1 MSDKIKMLN
10 KKNIKKDWPVLKRL
24 IPYILPYKKKLI
36 MAVISMAIVSALT
49 GALAY
54 IVKPLINNIFITKS
68 YTELILIPLLVI
80 SIFIVKNVFYYA
92 EFYYTGSVGQNIIR
106 SLRDEVYSVIVKLP
120 VSKLNKIPTGVL
132 IARITYDINII
143 QRTVS
148 DTVSAVMK
156 DILTMIVLLA
166 VVFYMDFYL
175 ALAVLVLFPLVIFPV
190 TLLGKKARRTSTDT
204 QNEMGN
210 ITKFLDETIS
220 GLRMVKAYNME
231 DFEIKRFKKL
241 SDNLYRFFMRM
252 TKIRGLT
259 VPFVEL
265 IGGISVA
272 VIIFIGGLQVIK
284 FGYTPGDFF
293 SFLTAILLLYE
304 PVKSLSRLN
313 NSLQEGIAAGTRI
326 FGILDEKQEE
336 TGGTKPVPK
345 DINVLEIKNLYFSY
359 DYGGG
364 QGDTIDSVNN
374 GKDNAEDGKKDGISG
389 AASEEKEKAGERFDL
404 KNINI
409 KINKGEI
416 AAVVGFSGAGK
427 STISM
432 LIPRFYEP
440 SSGGIAINGINI
452 KEFNLK
458 ELRDSIS
465 YVSQNVVLFNETVRF
480 NIEYGTSGKSME
492 EIINAAKLAFADEFI
507 KNLPQGYD
515 TIVDEAG
522 LRLSGGEKQ
531 RILIARAF
539 LKNAPILILDEATSS
554 LDGESEKKIQRALFG
569 YEESGGGTNAD
580 SKTLNADE
588 RTVNETSGA
597 GKADSQSGLP
607 ARLSCGLCRNKIVLI
622 IAHRLSTVKQANTIY
637 VLEKGEIAES
647 GSHEDLIK
655 MDGIYK
661 NLLLKQME

>member
-1 MSDKIKMLN
+1 MLN

-68 YTELILIPLLVI
+68 YTELMLIPLLVI
-80 SIFIVKNVFYYA
+80 LIFIVKNVFYYA

-231 DFEIKRFKKL
+231 EFEISRFKKL

-336 TGGTKPVPK
+336 TGGTKSVPK
-345 DINVLEIKNLYFSY
+345 DINVLEIKNLYFGY
-359 DYGGG
+359 DCGGG
-364 QGDTIDSVNN
+364 QGDSVNN
-374 GKDNAEDGKKDGISG
+374 GKDNAEDGKKDGILG
-389 AASEEKEKAGERFDL
+389 AASEEKEKAGGEHFDL

-416 AAVVGFSGAGK
+416 AAIVGFSGAGK

-440 SSGGIAINGINI
+440 SSGEIDINGINI
-452 KEFNLK
+452 KDFNLK

-480 NIEYGTSGKSME
+480 NIEYGTSGKNME
-492 EIINAAKLAFADEFI
+492 EIVNAAKFAFADEFI

-569 YEESGGGTNAD
+569 YEESGGGADAD

-597 GKADSQSGLP
+597 GKADSQSGLS
-607 ARLSCGLCRNKIVLI
+607 RGLSGGLCRNKIVLI
-622 IAHRLSTVKQANTIY
+622 IAHRLSTVKKANTIY
-637 VLEKGEIAES
+637 VLEKGEIAEN

>member
-1 MSDKIKMLN
+1 MFN
-10 KKNIKKDWPVLKRL
+10 KKNIKKDLSVLKRL
-24 IPYILPYKKKLI
+24 LPYILPYKKKLI

-80 SIFIVKNVFYYA
+80 LIFLVKNVFYYA

-120 VSKLNKIPTGVL
+120 VSKLNKLPTGVL

-148 DTVSAVMK
+148 DSVSAVMK
-156 DILTMIVLLA
+156 DILTIIVLLA

-175 ALAVLVLFPLVIFPV
+175 ALAVLFLFPLVIFPV
-190 TLLGKKARRTSTDT
+190 TLLGKKARRTSIDT

-231 DFEIKRFKKL
+231 EFEIKRFKKL

-272 VIIFIGGLQVIK
+272 SIIFIGGLQVIK

-293 SFLTAILLLYE
+293 SFLTAMLLLYE

-345 DINVLEIKNLYFSY
+345 DINILEIKNLYFGY
-359 DYGGG
+359 DFCGE
-364 QGDTIDSVNN
+364 QGDNVNN
-374 GKDNAEDGKKDGISG
+374 GKDNAEDNKKDVISG
-389 AASEEKEKAGERFDL
+389 IVNEEKEKAEDKHFDL

-409 KINKGEI
+409 KISKGEI

-440 SSGGIAINGINI
+440 SSGGININGINI

-458 ELRDSIS
+458 DLRDSIS

-492 EIINAAKLAFADEFI
+492 EVISAAKFAFADEFI

-539 LKNAPILILDEATSS
+539 LKDAPILILDEATSS

-569 YEESGGGTNAD
+569 TTAGGNGETGG
-580 SKTLNADE
+580 SKNGAVD
-588 RTVNETSGA
+588 A
-597 GKADSQSGLP
+597 GKTDSPDVLSG
-607 ARLSCGLCRNKIVLI
+607 GLCRNKIVLI

-647 GSHEDLIK
+647 GSHDDLIK

>member
-1 MSDKIKMLN
+1 MF
-10 KKNIKKDWPVLKRL
+10 KKENFKKDSAVLRRFL
-24 IPYILPYKKKLI
+24 PYIMPYKKKLI
-36 MAVISMAIVSALT
+36 LAVISMAVVSALT

-80 SIFIVKNVFYYA
+80 LIFVVKNIFYYA
-92 EFYYTGSVGQNIIR
+92 EFYYIGSVGQSIIMR
-106 SLRDEVYSVIVKLP
+106 LRDEAYSAIVKFP
-120 VSKLNKIPTGVL
+120 VAKLNKLPTGVL

-148 DTVSAVMK
+148 DSVSALMK
-156 DILTMIVLLA
+156 DVLTIIVLLA
-166 VVFYMDFYL
+166 VVIYMDFQL
-175 ALAVLVLFPLVIFPV
+175 AVAVLVLFPVVILPV
-190 TLLGKKARRTSTDT
+190 TLLGKKARKTSADT
-204 QNEMGN
+204 QNEMGS
-210 ITKFLDETIS
+210 ITKFLDETVS
-220 GLRMVKAYNME
+220 NLRTVKAYNME
-231 DFEIKRFKKL
+231 EFEISRFKKL

-284 FGYTPGDFF
+284 FGYTPGSFF

-326 FGILDEKQEE
+326 FSILDEIPE
-336 TGGTKPVPK
+336 TQGGKLSMPSE
-345 DINVLEIKNLYFSY
+345 IQSLEINGLYFSY
-359 DYGGG
+359 DKY
-364 QGDTIDSVNN
+364 
-374 GKDNAEDGKKDGISG
+374 KDEN
-389 AASEEKEKAGERFDL
+389 KESLHFDL

-416 AAVVGFSGAGK
+416 VAVVGYSGTGK
-427 STISM
+427 TTLSM

-440 SSGGIAINGINI
+440 DAGEIKINGINI

-458 ELRDSIS
+458 ELRGSVS
-465 YVSQNVVLFNETVRF
+465 YVSQNVVLFNETIRF
-480 NIEYGTSGKSME
+480 NIEYGSRNKTLGD
-492 EIINAAKLAFADEFI
+492 IISAAKSAFAHDFI
-507 KNLPQGYD
+507 TSLPNGYD

-539 LKNAPILILDEATSS
+539 LKNSPILILDEATSS
-554 LDGESEKKIQRALFG
+554 LDGDSEKKIQEALFG
-569 YEESGGGTNAD
+569 SEENRAW
-580 SKTLNADE
+580 
-588 RTVNETSGA
+588 
-597 GKADSQSGLP
+597 
-607 ARLSCGLCRNKIVLI
+607 LCKDKIVLL
-622 IAHRLSTVKQANTIY
+622 IAHRLSTVKHASVIY
-637 VLEKGEIAES
+637 AFEKGEISES
-647 GSHEDLIK
+647 GTHEELIK
-655 MDGIYK
+655 RGGLYK
-661 NLLLKQME
+661 SLLARQNE

>member
-1 MSDKIKMLN
+1 MFN
-10 KKNIKKDWPVLKRL
+10 KKNMKKDLSVLKRL

-80 SIFIVKNVFYYA
+80 LIFLVKNVFYYA

-156 DILTMIVLLA
+156 DILTMIVLLI

-175 ALAVLVLFPLVIFPV
+175 AIAVLILFPLVIFPV

-284 FGYTPGDFF
+284 FGYTPGNFF

-336 TGGTKPVPK
+336 TGGNKPVPK
-345 DINVLEIKNLYFSY
+345 DINILEIKNLYFGY
-359 DYGGG
+359 DFCGG
-364 QGDTIDSVNN
+364 QGDTVNN
-374 GKDNAEDGKKDGISG
+374 VDNDKNNAKDNIKNDISG
-389 AASEEKEKAGERFDL
+389 GSNEERGKACDEHFDL

-440 SSGGIAINGINI
+440 SSGEIDINGINI

-458 ELRDSIS
+458 DLRDSIS
-465 YVSQNVVLFNETVRF
+465 YVSQNVVLFNETVKF

-492 EIINAAKLAFADEFI
+492 EIVNSAKLAFADEFI

-539 LKNAPILILDEATSS
+539 LKDAPILILDEATSS

-569 YEESGGGTNAD
+569 YEEDDIGEAVN
-580 SKTLNADE
+580 KTSNADE
-588 RTVNETSGA
+588 GTINQISGS
-597 GKADSQSGLP
+597 GKADSHG
-607 ARLSCGLCRNKIVLI
+607 RLYGGLCRNKIVLI
-622 IAHRLSTVKQANTIY
+622 IAHRLSTVKHADTIY

-655 MDGIYK
+655 LDGIYK

>member
-1 MSDKIKMLN
+1 MSDKTKMFN
-10 KKNIKKDWPVLKRL
+10 KKNIKKDFSVLKRL

-68 YTELILIPLLVI
+68 YAELILIPLLVI
-80 SIFIVKNVFYYA
+80 LIFLVKNIFYYA

-156 DILTMIVLLA
+156 DVLTMIVLLA
-166 VVFYMDFYL
+166 VVLYMDFYL
-175 ALAVLVLFPLVIFPV
+175 ALAVLILFPLVIFPV

-231 DFEIKRFKKL
+231 EFEIKRFKKL

-272 VIIFIGGLQVIK
+272 SIIFIGGLQVIK
-284 FGYTPGDFF
+284 FGYTPGEFF

-336 TGGTKPVPK
+336 TGGTKHVPK
-345 DINVLEIKNLYFSY
+345 DIEVLEIKNLYFGY
-359 DYGGG
+359 DVE
-364 QGDTIDSVNN
+364 GDGNGNGENLNN
-374 GKDNAEDGKKDGISG
+374 GKDKVKDDKKDDNSAGVN
-389 AASEEKEKAGERFDL
+389 EEKENNKYINKDNKDNKEGDEHFDL

-440 SSGGIAINGINI
+440 SSGEIDINGINI

-480 NIEYGTSGKSME
+480 NIEYGTSGKSMD
-492 EIINAAKLAFADEFI
+492 EIVNAAKLAFADEFI

-539 LKNAPILILDEATSS
+539 LKDAPILILDEATSS
-554 LDGESEKKIQRALFG
+554 LDGESEKKIQKALFG
-569 YEESGGGTNAD
+569 VAGGINGGDAN
-580 SKTLNADE
+580 KT
-588 RTVNETSGA
+588 
-597 GKADSQSGLP
+597 DSQNQ
-607 ARLSCGLCRNKIVLI
+607 LSEGLCRNKIVLI
-622 IAHRLSTVKQANTIY
+622 IAHRLSTVKQANRIY
-637 VLEKGEIAES
+637 VLEKGEIVES

-655 MDGIYK
+655 LDGIYK

>member
-1 MSDKIKMLN
+1 MFN
-10 KKNIKKDWPVLKRL
+10 KKNIKKDLSVLKRL
-24 IPYILPYKKKLI
+24 LPYILPYKKRLI
-36 MAVISMAIVSALT
+36 TAVISMAVVSALT

-68 YTELILIPLLVI
+68 YTELILIPLLVVL
-80 SIFIVKNVFYYA
+80 IFLVKNIFYYA
-92 EFYYTGSVGQNIIR
+92 EFYYVGSVGQNIIR

-148 DTVSAVMK
+148 DSVSAVMK
-156 DILTMIVLLA
+156 DILTMVVLLA

-175 ALAVLVLFPLVIFPV
+175 AAAVLVLFPLVIFPV
-190 TLLGKKARRTSTDT
+190 TLLGKKARKTSTDT
-204 QNEMGN
+204 QNEMGS

-231 DFEIKRFKKL
+231 EFEIKRFKKL

-265 IGGISVA
+265 IGGVSVA
-272 VIIFIGGLQVIK
+272 AIIFIGGLQVIK
-284 FGYTPGDFF
+284 FGYTPGNFF

-326 FGILDEKQEE
+326 FSILDEKPEE
-336 TGGTKPVPK
+336 KGGKTSVPK
-345 DINVLEIKNLYFSY
+345 EITALEIKDLYFGYGKY
-359 DYGGG
+359 DGG
-364 QGDTIDSVNN
+364 
-374 GKDNAEDGKKDGISG
+374 
-389 AASEEKEKAGERFDL
+389 EEKEKTVEHFDL

-416 AAVVGFSGAGK
+416 AAIVGFSGAGK
-427 STISM
+427 STLSM
-432 LIPRFYEP
+432 LLPRFYEP
-440 SSGGIAINGINI
+440 YAGEININGINI

-480 NIEYGTSGKSME
+480 NIEYGTSGKSKE
-492 EIINAAKLAFADEFI
+492 EIEDAAKFAFADEFI
-507 KNLPQGYD
+507 KNLPDGYD
-515 TIVDEAG
+515 TLVDESG
-522 LRLSGGEKQ
+522 SRLSGGEKQ

-539 LKNAPILILDEATSS
+539 LKDAPILILDEATSS
-554 LDGESEKKIQRALFG
+554 LDGESEKKIQQALFG
-569 YEESGGGTNAD
+569 GGGSGGGD
-580 SKTLNADE
+580 
-588 RTVNETSGA
+588 A
-597 GKADSQSGLP
+597 GKADASG
-607 ARLSCGLCRNKIVLI
+607 GLCRNKIVLI
-622 IAHRLSTVKQANTIY
+622 IAHRLSTVKHADTIY
-637 VLEKGEIAES
+637 VLEKGEIVES
-647 GSHEDLIK
+647 GSHKDLLK

>member
-1 MSDKIKMLN
+1 
-10 KKNIKKDWPVLKRL
+10 
-24 IPYILPYKKKLI
+24 

-68 YTELILIPLLVI
+68 YTELILIPLLVVL
-80 SIFIVKNVFYYA
+80 IFIVKNVFYYA

-156 DILTMIVLLA
+156 DILTMIVLL
-166 VVFYMDFYL
+166 VVVLYMDFYL
-175 ALAVLVLFPLVIFPV
+175 ALAVLILFPLVIFPV
-190 TLLGKKARRTSTDT
+190 TLLGKKARRISTDT

-231 DFEIKRFKKL
+231 EFEINRFKKL

-272 VIIFIGGLQVIK
+272 TIIFIGGLQVIK
-284 FGYTPGDFF
+284 FGYTPGEFF

-336 TGGTKPVPK
+336 IGGNNLVPK
-345 DINVLEIKNLYFSY
+345 DINFIEIKNLYFGY
-359 DYGGG
+359 DFCGKK
-364 QGDTIDSVNN
+364 GDKC
-374 GKDNAEDGKKDGISG
+374 KDNAEDGISG
-389 AASEEKEKAGERFDL
+389 ATSEEKEKAGERFDL

-416 AAVVGFSGAGK
+416 AAIVGFSGAGK

-440 SSGGIAINGINI
+440 SSGEIDINGINI
-452 KEFNLK
+452 NEFNLK

-492 EIINAAKLAFADEFI
+492 EIVNAAKFAFADEFI

-539 LKNAPILILDEATSS
+539 LKDAPILILDEATSS

-569 YEESGGGTNAD
+569 YEESGGGVDAV
-580 SKTLNADE
+580 SKTSNADE

-597 GKADSQSGLP
+597 DKADSQGGLSG
-607 ARLSCGLCRNKIVLI
+607 GLCRNKIVLI

>member
-10 KKNIKKDWPVLKRL
+10 KKNIKKDWSVLKRL

-36 MAVISMAIVSALT
+36 IAVISMAIVSALT

-80 SIFIVKNVFYYA
+80 LIFIVKNVFYYA

-166 VVFYMDFYL
+166 VVLYMDFYL

-220 GLRMVKAYNME
+220 GLRIVKAYNME
-231 DFEIKRFKKL
+231 EFEINRFKKL

-284 FGYTPGDFF
+284 FGYTPGEFF

-336 TGGTKPVPK
+336 TGGNKPVPK
-345 DINVLEIKNLYFSY
+345 DINVLEIKNLYFGY
-359 DYGGG
+359 DFCGR
-364 QGDTIDSVNN
+364 QGDSVDNIGNDKNN
-374 GKDNAEDGKKDGISG
+374 AKDNIKNGISG
-389 AASEEKEKAGERFDL
+389 SSNEEKGKACDEHFDL

-440 SSGGIAINGINI
+440 SSGSIAVNGINI

-492 EIINAAKLAFADEFI
+492 EIVNAAKLAFADEFI

-569 YEESGGGTNAD
+569 ATGDGIGEAGGG
-580 SKTLNADE
+580 K
-588 RTVNETSGA
+588 NEGAYA
-597 GKADSQSGLP
+597 GKTDLQGGL
-607 ARLSCGLCRNKIVLI
+607 LGGLFGGLCRNKIVLI
-622 IAHRLSTVKQANTIY
+622 IAHRLSTVKQANKIY

-655 MDGIYK
+655 LDGIYK

>member
-1 MSDKIKMLN
+1 MFN
-10 KKNIKKDWPVLKRL
+10 KKNMKKDLSVLKRL

-80 SIFIVKNVFYYA
+80 LIFLVKNVFYYA

-220 GLRMVKAYNME
+220 GLRIVKAYNME
-231 DFEIKRFKKL
+231 EFEINRFKKL

-284 FGYTPGDFF
+284 FGYTPGEFF

-336 TGGTKPVPK
+336 TGGNKPVPK
-345 DINVLEIKNLYFSY
+345 DINVLEIKNLYFGY
-359 DYGGG
+359 DFCGR
-364 QGDTIDSVNN
+364 QGDSVDNIGNDKNN
-374 GKDNAEDGKKDGISG
+374 AKDNIKNGISG
-389 AASEEKEKAGERFDL
+389 SSNEEKGKACDEHFDL

-440 SSGGIAINGINI
+440 SSGSIAVNGINI

-458 ELRDSIS
+458 ELIFTKD
-465 YVSQNVVLFNETVRF
+465 
-480 NIEYGTSGKSME
+480 
-492 EIINAAKLAFADEFI
+492 
-507 KNLPQGYD
+507 
-515 TIVDEAG
+515 
-522 LRLSGGEKQ
+522 
-531 RILIARAF
+531 
-539 LKNAPILILDEATSS
+539 
-554 LDGESEKKIQRALFG
+554 
-569 YEESGGGTNAD
+569 
-580 SKTLNADE
+580 
-588 RTVNETSGA
+588 TVNL
-597 GKADSQSGLP
+597 LP
-607 ARLSCGLCRNKIVLI
+607 KPEITTLLSFT
-622 IAHRLSTVKQANTIY
+622 A
-637 VLEKGEIAES
+637 
-647 GSHEDLIK
+647 
-655 MDGIYK
+655 
-661 NLLLKQME
+661 LK

>member
-1 MSDKIKMLN
+1 MFN
-10 KKNIKKDWPVLKRL
+10 KKNIKKDLSVLKRL
-24 IPYILPYKKKLI
+24 LPYILPYKKKLI

-80 SIFIVKNVFYYA
+80 LIFLVKNVFYYA

-120 VSKLNKIPTGVL
+120 VSKLNKLPTGVL

-148 DTVSAVMK
+148 DSVSAVMK
-156 DILTMIVLLA
+156 DILTIIVLLA

-175 ALAVLVLFPLVIFPV
+175 ALAVLFLFPLVIFPV
-190 TLLGKKARRTSTDT
+190 TLLGKKARRTSIDT

-231 DFEIKRFKKL
+231 EFEIKRFKKL

-272 VIIFIGGLQVIK
+272 SIIFIGGLQVIK

-293 SFLTAILLLYE
+293 SFLTAMLLLYE

-345 DINVLEIKNLYFSY
+345 DINILEIKNLYFGY
-359 DYGGG
+359 DFCGE
-364 QGDTIDSVNN
+364 QGDNVNN
-374 GKDNAEDGKKDGISG
+374 GKDNAEDNKKDVISG
-389 AASEEKEKAGERFDL
+389 IVNEEKEKAEDKHFDL

-409 KINKGEI
+409 KISKGET

-440 SSGGIAINGINI
+440 SSGGININGINI

-458 ELRDSIS
+458 DLRDSIS

-492 EIINAAKLAFADEFI
+492 EVISAAKFAFADEFI

-539 LKNAPILILDEATSS
+539 LKDAPILILDEATSS

-569 YEESGGGTNAD
+569 TTAGGNGETGG
-580 SKTLNADE
+580 SKNGAVD
-588 RTVNETSGA
+588 A
-597 GKADSQSGLP
+597 GKTDSPDVLSG
-607 ARLSCGLCRNKIVLI
+607 GLCRNKIVLI

-647 GSHEDLIK
+647 GSHDDLIK

>member
-1 MSDKIKMLN
+1 MLN
-10 KKNIKKDWPVLKRL
+10 KKNIKKDLSVLKRL
-24 IPYILPYKKKLI
+24 LPYILPYKKRLI
-36 MAVISMAIVSALT
+36 MAVISMAVVSALT

-68 YTELILIPLLVI
+68 YTELILIPLLVVL
-80 SIFIVKNVFYYA
+80 IFLVKNVFYYA
-92 EFYYTGSVGQNIIR
+92 EFYYIGSVGQNIIR

-148 DTVSAVMK
+148 DSVSAVMK

-175 ALAVLVLFPLVIFPV
+175 AIAVLVLFPLVIFPV
-190 TLLGKKARRTSTDT
+190 TLLGKKARKTSTDT
-204 QNEMGN
+204 QNEMGS

-231 DFEIKRFKKL
+231 EFEIKRFKKL

-272 VIIFIGGLQVIK
+272 AIIFIGGLQVIK
-284 FGYTPGDFF
+284 FGYTPGNFF

-326 FGILDEKQEE
+326 FGILDEKPEE
-336 TGGTKPVPK
+336 KGGKTSVPK
-345 DINVLEIKNLYFSY
+345 EITTLEIKALYFGYGKY
-359 DYGGG
+359 DG
-364 QGDTIDSVNN
+364 V
-374 GKDNAEDGKKDGISG
+374 
-389 AASEEKEKAGERFDL
+389 EEKEKTGERFDL
-404 KNINI
+404 KDINI

-416 AAVVGFSGAGK
+416 VAVVGFSGAGK

-432 LIPRFYEP
+432 LLPRFYEP
-440 SSGGIAINGINI
+440 SAGEININGIDI

-465 YVSQNVVLFNETVRF
+465 YVSQNVVLFNESVRF
-480 NIEYGTSGKSME
+480 NIEYGTSGKSMD

-507 KNLPQGYD
+507 KNLPEGYD
-515 TIVDEAG
+515 TLVDESG
-522 LRLSGGEKQ
+522 SRLSGGEKQ

-539 LKNAPILILDEATSS
+539 LKDAPILILDEATSS
-554 LDGESEKKIQRALFG
+554 LDGESEKKIQQALFG
-569 YEESGGGTNAD
+569 NKESKGGG
-580 SKTLNADE
+580 SK
-588 RTVNETSGA
+588 SIG
-597 GKADSQSGLP
+597 
-607 ARLSCGLCRNKIVLI
+607 GLCRNKIVLI
-622 IAHRLSTVKQANTIY
+622 IAHRLSTVKHADTIY
-637 VLEKGEIAES
+637 VLEKGKIVES

-655 MDGIYK
+655 LEGIYK

>member
-1 MSDKIKMLN
+1 MFN
-10 KKNIKKDWPVLKRL
+10 KKNMKKDLSVLKRL

-80 SIFIVKNVFYYA
+80 LIFLVKNVFYYA

-156 DILTMIVLLA
+156 DILTMIVLLI
-166 VVFYMDFYL
+166 VVFDMDFYL
-175 ALAVLVLFPLVIFPV
+175 AIAVLILFPLVIFPV

-284 FGYTPGDFF
+284 FGYTPGNFF

-336 TGGTKPVPK
+336 TGGNKPVPK
-345 DINVLEIKNLYFSY
+345 DINILEIKNLYFGY
-359 DYGGG
+359 DFCGG
-364 QGDTIDSVNN
+364 QGDTVNN
-374 GKDNAEDGKKDGISG
+374 VDNDKNNAKDNIKNDISG
-389 AASEEKEKAGERFDL
+389 GSNEERGKACDEHFDL

-440 SSGGIAINGINI
+440 SSGEIDINGINI

-458 ELRDSIS
+458 DLRDSIS
-465 YVSQNVVLFNETVRF
+465 YVSQNVVLFNETVKF

-492 EIINAAKLAFADEFI
+492 EIVNSAKLAFADEFI

-539 LKNAPILILDEATSS
+539 LKDAPILILDEATSS

-569 YEESGGGTNAD
+569 YEEDGIGEAVN
-580 SKTLNADE
+580 KTSNADE
-588 RTVNETSGA
+588 GTINQISGS
-597 GKADSQSGLP
+597 GKADSHG
-607 ARLSCGLCRNKIVLI
+607 RLYGGLCRNKIVLI
-622 IAHRLSTVKQANTIY
+622 IAHRLSTVKHADTIY

-655 MDGIYK
+655 LDGIYK

>member
-1 MSDKIKMLN
+1 MLN
-10 KKNIKKDWPVLKRL
+10 KKNIKKDLSVLKRL
-24 IPYILPYKKKLI
+24 LPYILPYKKRLI
-36 MAVISMAIVSALT
+36 MAVISMAVVSSLT

-80 SIFIVKNVFYYA
+80 LIFLVKNVFYYA
-92 EFYYTGSVGQNIIR
+92 EFYYIGSVGQNIIR

-148 DTVSAVMK
+148 DSVSAVMK

-175 ALAVLVLFPLVIFPV
+175 AVAVLVLFPLVIFPV
-190 TLLGKKARRTSTDT
+190 TLLGKKARKTSTDT
-204 QNEMGN
+204 QNEMGS

-231 DFEIKRFKKL
+231 EFEIKRFKKL

-272 VIIFIGGLQVIK
+272 AIIFIGGLQVIK
-284 FGYTPGDFF
+284 FGYTPGNFF

-326 FGILDEKQEE
+326 FGILDEKPEE
-336 TGGTKPVPK
+336 KGGKTSVPK
-345 DINVLEIKNLYFSY
+345 EITALEIKGLYFGYGKY
-359 DYGGG
+359 DGG
-364 QGDTIDSVNN
+364 
-374 GKDNAEDGKKDGISG
+374 
-389 AASEEKEKAGERFDL
+389 EEKEKTGEHFDL

-416 AAVVGFSGAGK
+416 AAIVGFSGAGK
-427 STISM
+427 STLSM
-432 LIPRFYEP
+432 LLPRFYEP
-440 SSGGIAINGINI
+440 SAGEININGIDI

-465 YVSQNVVLFNETVRF
+465 YVSQNVVLFNESVRF
-480 NIEYGTSGKSME
+480 NIEYGTSGKSMD

-507 KNLPQGYD
+507 KNLPEGYD
-515 TIVDEAG
+515 TLVDEAG
-522 LRLSGGEKQ
+522 SRLSGGEKQ

-539 LKNAPILILDEATSS
+539 LKDAPILILDEATSS
-554 LDGESEKKIQRALFG
+554 LDGESEKKIQQALFG
-569 YEESGGGTNAD
+569 NKESKAGG
-580 SKTLNADE
+580 SKSI
-588 RTVNETSGA
+588 V
-597 GKADSQSGLP
+597 
-607 ARLSCGLCRNKIVLI
+607 GLCINKIVLI

-637 VLEKGEIAES
+637 VLEKGKIVES

-655 MDGIYK
+655 LDGIYK

>member
-1 MSDKIKMLN
+1 MLN
-10 KKNIKKDWPVLKRL
+10 KKNIKKDLSVLKRL
-24 IPYILPYKKKLI
+24 LPYILPYKKRLI

-68 YTELILIPLLVI
+68 YTELILIPLLVVL
-80 SIFIVKNVFYYA
+80 IFLVKNIFYYA
-92 EFYYTGSVGQNIIR
+92 EFYYVGSVGQNIIR

-148 DTVSAVMK
+148 DSVSAVMK

-175 ALAVLVLFPLVIFPV
+175 AVAVLVLFPLVIFPV
-190 TLLGKKARRTSTDT
+190 TLLGKKARKTSTDT
-204 QNEMGN
+204 QNEMGS

-231 DFEIKRFKKL
+231 EFEIKRFKKL

-272 VIIFIGGLQVIK
+272 AIIFIGGLQVIK
-284 FGYTPGDFF
+284 FGYTPGNFF
-293 SFLTAILLLYE
+293 SFLTAMLLLYE

-326 FGILDEKQEE
+326 FGILDEKTEE
-336 TGGTKPVPK
+336 KGGKTSVPK
-345 DINVLEIKNLYFSY
+345 EITALEIKGLYFGYGKY
-359 DYGGG
+359 D
-364 QGDTIDSVNN
+364 
-374 GKDNAEDGKKDGISG
+374 E
-389 AASEEKEKAGERFDL
+389 SEEKEKTGEHFDL
-404 KNINI
+404 KNVNI

-416 AAVVGFSGAGK
+416 AAIVGFSGAGK
-427 STISM
+427 STLSM
-432 LIPRFYEP
+432 LLPRFYEP
-440 SSGGIAINGINI
+440 SAGEININGINI

-480 NIEYGTSGKSME
+480 NIEYGTNGKSMD

-507 KNLPQGYD
+507 KNLPEGYD
-515 TIVDEAG
+515 TLVDEAG
-522 LRLSGGEKQ
+522 SRLSGGEKQ

-539 LKNAPILILDEATSS
+539 LKDAPILILDEATSS
-554 LDGESEKKIQRALFG
+554 LDGESEKKIQQALFG
-569 YEESGGGTNAD
+569 YEESGGGA
-580 SKTLNADE
+580 SKII
-588 RTVNETSGA
+588 G
-597 GKADSQSGLP
+597 
-607 ARLSCGLCRNKIVLI
+607 GLCGNKIVLI
-622 IAHRLSTVKQANTIY
+622 IAHRLSTVKHADTIY
-637 VLEKGEIAES
+637 VLEKGEITES

>member
-1 MSDKIKMLN
+1 ML
-10 KKNIKKDWPVLKRL
+10 KKENIKKDLSVLKRL
-24 IPYILPYKKKLI
+24 LPYILPYKKKLI

-80 SIFIVKNVFYYA
+80 LIFLVKNVFYYA
-92 EFYYTGSVGQNIIR
+92 EFYYTGSVGQSIIR

-148 DTVSAVMK
+148 DSVSAVMK

-175 ALAVLVLFPLVIFPV
+175 AVAVSVLFPLVIFPV

-204 QNEMGN
+204 QNEMGI

-231 DFEIKRFKKL
+231 EFEIKRFKKL

-284 FGYTPGDFF
+284 FGYTPGNFF

-345 DINVLEIKNLYFSY
+345 DINVLEIKGLYFSY
-359 DYGGG
+359 E
-364 QGDTIDSVNN
+364 QSGDEVKAQSKEGVGAGNEENRNRNRN
-374 GKDNAEDGKKDGISG
+374 GKEDDG
-389 AASEEKEKAGERFDL
+389 RFDL
-404 KNINI
+404 KNIGI

-440 SSGGIAINGINI
+440 SAGEIKINGINI

-480 NIEYGTSGKSME
+480 NIEYGTSGKSMDD
-492 EIINAAKLAFADEFI
+492 IINAAKLAFADEFI
-507 KNLPQGYD
+507 KSFPEGYD

-522 LRLSGGEKQ
+522 SRLSGGEKQ

-539 LKNAPILILDEATSS
+539 LKDAPILILDEATSS
-554 LDGESEKKIQRALFG
+554 LDGESEKKIQQALFG
-569 YEESGGGTNAD
+569 GERSNGG
-580 SKTLNADE
+580 SKAI
-588 RTVNETSGA
+588 G
-597 GKADSQSGLP
+597 
-607 ARLSCGLCRNKIVLI
+607 GLCRNKIVLV

-637 VLEKGEIAES
+637 VLEKGEIVES

>member
-1 MSDKIKMLN
+1 MFN
-10 KKNIKKDWPVLKRL
+10 KKNIKKDLSVLKRL
-24 IPYILPYKKKLI
+24 LPYILPYKKRLI
-36 MAVISMAIVSALT
+36 MAVISMAVVSALT

-80 SIFIVKNVFYYA
+80 LIFLVKNIFYYA
-92 EFYYTGSVGQNIIR
+92 EFYYIGSVGQNIIR

-148 DTVSAVMK
+148 DSVSAVMK
-156 DILTMIVLLA
+156 DVLTIIVLLA
-166 VVFYMDFYL
+166 VVLYMDFYL
-175 ALAVLVLFPLVIFPV
+175 ALTVLVLFPLVIFPV

-204 QNEMGN
+204 QNEMGS

-231 DFEIKRFKKL
+231 EFEISRFKKL

-272 VIIFIGGLQVIK
+272 AIIFIGGLQVIK
-284 FGYTPGDFF
+284 FGYTPGNFF

-336 TGGTKPVPK
+336 TGGHKPMPK
-345 DINVLEIKNLYFSY
+345 DINFLEIKNLYFRY
-359 DYGGG
+359 DFCGE
-364 QGDTIDSVNN
+364 QND
-374 GKDNAEDGKKDGISG
+374 KDQ
-389 AASEEKEKAGERFDL
+389 KEHFDL
-404 KNINI
+404 KNINM
-409 KINKGEI
+409 KIDKGDI

-427 STISM
+427 STLSM

-440 SSGGIAINGINI
+440 TAGEININGINI
-452 KEFNLK
+452 NEFNLK

-465 YVSQNVVLFNETVRF
+465 YVSQNVILFNETVKF
-480 NIEYGTSGKSME
+480 NIEYGTDGKSME
-492 EIINAAKLAFADEFI
+492 EIVNAAKLAFADEFI

-539 LKNAPILILDEATSS
+539 LKDAPILILDEATSS

-569 YEESGGGTNAD
+569 GGSGDGENNGGGD
-580 SKTLNADE
+580 
-588 RTVNETSGA
+588 A
-597 GKADSQSGLP
+597 GKTYAAGGLG
-607 ARLSCGLCRNKIVLI
+607 GLCRNKIVLI

-647 GSHEDLIK
+647 GSHDDLIK
-655 MDGIYK
+655 KDGIYK
-661 NLLLKQME
+661 NLLLKQMG

>member
-1 MSDKIKMLN
+1 MFN
-10 KKNIKKDWPVLKRL
+10 KKNIKKDLSVLKRL
-24 IPYILPYKKKLI
+24 LPYILPYKKKLI

-80 SIFIVKNVFYYA
+80 LIFLVKNVFYYA

-120 VSKLNKIPTGVL
+120 VSKLNKLPTGVL

-148 DTVSAVMK
+148 DSVSAVMK
-156 DILTMIVLLA
+156 DILTIIVLLA

-175 ALAVLVLFPLVIFPV
+175 ALAVLFLFPLVIFPV
-190 TLLGKKARRTSTDT
+190 TLLGKKARRTSIDT

-231 DFEIKRFKKL
+231 EFEIKRFKKL

-272 VIIFIGGLQVIK
+272 SIIFIGGLQVIK

-293 SFLTAILLLYE
+293 SFLTAMLLLYE

-345 DINVLEIKNLYFSY
+345 DINILEIKNLYFGY
-359 DYGGG
+359 DFCGE
-364 QGDTIDSVNN
+364 QGDNVNN
-374 GKDNAEDGKKDGISG
+374 GKDNAEDNKKDVISG
-389 AASEEKEKAGERFDL
+389 IVNEEKEKAEDKHFDL

-409 KINKGEI
+409 KISKGEI

-440 SSGGIAINGINI
+440 SSGGININGINI

-458 ELRDSIS
+458 DLRDSIS

-480 NIEYGTSGKSME
+480 NIEHGTSGKSME
-492 EIINAAKLAFADEFI
+492 EVISAAKFAFADEFI

-539 LKNAPILILDEATSS
+539 LKDAPILILDEATSS

-569 YEESGGGTNAD
+569 TTAGGNGETGG
-580 SKTLNADE
+580 SKNGAVD
-588 RTVNETSGA
+588 A
-597 GKADSQSGLP
+597 GKTDSPDVLSG
-607 ARLSCGLCRNKIVLI
+607 GLCRNKIVLI

-647 GSHEDLIK
+647 GSHDDLIK

>member
-1 MSDKIKMLN
+1 MLN
-10 KKNIKKDWPVLKRL
+10 KKNIKKDLSVLKRL
-24 IPYILPYKKKLI
+24 LPYILPYKKRLI
-36 MAVISMAIVSALT
+36 MAVISMAVVSALT

-68 YTELILIPLLVI
+68 YTELILIPLLVVL
-80 SIFIVKNVFYYA
+80 IFLVKNVFYYA
-92 EFYYTGSVGQNIIR
+92 EFYYIGSVGQNIIR

-120 VSKLNKIPTGVL
+120 VAKLNKIPTGVL

-148 DTVSAVMK
+148 DSVSAVMK

-175 ALAVLVLFPLVIFPV
+175 AIAVLVLFPLVIFPV
-190 TLLGKKARRTSTDT
+190 TLLGKKARKTSTDT
-204 QNEMGN
+204 QNEMGS

-231 DFEIKRFKKL
+231 EFEIKRFKKL

-272 VIIFIGGLQVIK
+272 AIIFIGGLQVIK
-284 FGYTPGDFF
+284 FGYTPGNFF

-326 FGILDEKQEE
+326 FGILDEKPEE
-336 TGGTKPVPK
+336 KGGKTSVPK
-345 DINVLEIKNLYFSY
+345 EITTLEIKALYFGYGKY
-359 DYGGG
+359 DG
-364 QGDTIDSVNN
+364 V
-374 GKDNAEDGKKDGISG
+374 
-389 AASEEKEKAGERFDL
+389 EEKEKIGERFDL
-404 KNINI
+404 KDINI

-416 AAVVGFSGAGK
+416 VAVVGFSGAGK

-432 LIPRFYEP
+432 LLPRFYEP
-440 SSGGIAINGINI
+440 SAGEININGIDI

-465 YVSQNVVLFNETVRF
+465 YVSQNVVLFNESVRF
-480 NIEYGTSGKSME
+480 NIEYGTSGKSMD

-507 KNLPQGYD
+507 KNLPEGYD
-515 TIVDEAG
+515 TLVDEAG
-522 LRLSGGEKQ
+522 SRLSGGEKQ

-539 LKNAPILILDEATSS
+539 LKDAPILILDEATSS
-554 LDGESEKKIQRALFG
+554 LDGESEKKIQQALFG
-569 YEESGGGTNAD
+569 YEESSGGA
-580 SKTLNADE
+580 SKII
-588 RTVNETSGA
+588 G
-597 GKADSQSGLP
+597 
-607 ARLSCGLCRNKIVLI
+607 GLCVNKIVLI
-622 IAHRLSTVKQANTIY
+622 IAHRLSTVKHADTIY

-647 GSHEDLIK
+647 GSHDDLIK

>member
-1 MSDKIKMLN
+1 MIN
-10 KKNIKKDWPVLKRL
+10 KKNIKKDFSVLKRL
-24 IPYILPYKKKLI
+24 LPYILPYKKKLI

-54 IVKPLINNIFITKS
+54 IVKPLINNIFINKS
-68 YTELILIPLLVI
+68 YTELIFIPLLVI
-80 SIFIVKNVFYYA
+80 LIFLVKNVFYYA

-156 DILTMIVLLA
+156 DVLTMIVLLA
-166 VVFYMDFYL
+166 VVLYMDFYL

-231 DFEIKRFKKL
+231 EFEIKRFKKL

-284 FGYTPGDFF
+284 FGYTPGEFF

-345 DINVLEIKNLYFSY
+345 DISVLEIKNLYFAYDAESY
-359 DYGGG
+359 GNGH
-364 QGDTIDSVNN
+364 GDNANN
-374 GKDNAEDGKKDGISG
+374 CKDNAEDDKKDGISG
-389 AASEEKEKAGERFDL
+389 GINEEKENKKDINKDNKDNKEGSEHFDL

-440 SSGGIAINGINI
+440 SVGEIDINGINI

-492 EIINAAKLAFADEFI
+492 EIVSAAKFAFADEFI

-554 LDGESEKKIQRALFG
+554 LDGESEKKIQQALFG
-569 YEESGGGTNAD
+569 VTAGISGGGD
-580 SKTLNADE
+580 
-588 RTVNETSGA
+588 A
-597 GKADSQSGLP
+597 GKTDSQSGL
-607 ARLSCGLCRNKIVLI
+607 SGGLCRNKIVLI
-622 IAHRLSTVKQANTIY
+622 IAHRLSTVKQANIIY
-637 VLEKGEIAES
+637 VLEKGEIVES
-647 GSHEDLIK
+647 GSHDDLIK

>member
-1 MSDKIKMLN
+1 MFN
-10 KKNIKKDWPVLKRL
+10 KKNMKKDLSVLKRL

-80 SIFIVKNVFYYA
+80 LIFLVKNVFYYA

-220 GLRMVKAYNME
+220 GLRIVKAYNME
-231 DFEIKRFKKL
+231 EFEINRFKKL

-284 FGYTPGDFF
+284 FGYTPGEFF

-336 TGGTKPVPK
+336 TGGNKLVPK
-345 DINVLEIKNLYFSY
+345 GINVLEIKNLYFGY
-359 DYGGG
+359 DFCGG
-364 QGDTIDSVNN
+364 QGDTVNN
-374 GKDNAEDGKKDGISG
+374 VDNDKNNAKDNIKNDISG
-389 AASEEKEKAGERFDL
+389 DSNEEKGKVCDEHFDL

-440 SSGGIAINGINI
+440 FSGAIAVNGINI

-458 ELRDSIS
+458 GLRDSIS
-465 YVSQNVVLFNETVRF
+465 YVSQNVVLFNETVKF

-492 EIINAAKLAFADEFI
+492 EIVNAAKLAFADEFI

-539 LKNAPILILDEATSS
+539 LKDAPILILDEATSS

-569 YEESGGGTNAD
+569 AMGDVAGEAGEGKNEGAYADKTDLQGGLSDGLSG
-580 SKTLNADE
+580 
-588 RTVNETSGA
+588 
-597 GKADSQSGLP
+597 
-607 ARLSCGLCRNKIVLI
+607 GLCRNKIVLI
-622 IAHRLSTVKQANTIY
+622 IAHRLSTVKQANKIY

-655 MDGIYK
+655 LDGIYK